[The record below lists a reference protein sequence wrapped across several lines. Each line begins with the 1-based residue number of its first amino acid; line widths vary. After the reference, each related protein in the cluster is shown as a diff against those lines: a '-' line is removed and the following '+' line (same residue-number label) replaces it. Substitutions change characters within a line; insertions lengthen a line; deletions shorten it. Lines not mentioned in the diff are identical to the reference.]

1 MLLSASSAADMP
13 NSWSVDVS
21 YKASLYI
28 CKSGEERGL
37 ERGDWRGEMMR
48 YKWGKGERMS
58 GVSKKT
64 NEVKR
69 DEGGESVRCKGGE
82 RGWVGSSDGT

>member
-1 MLLSASSAADMP
+1 
-13 NSWSVDVS
+13 
-21 YKASLYI
+21 
-28 CKSGEERGL
+28 
-37 ERGDWRGEMMR
+37 MMR